1 MWKPPTDG
9 VSKALEKSEPGSGTS
24 CASGASGTSASGN
37 GPCDTNSTSQKVEV
51 IDLESLE
58 ELQVLNTSSFTA
70 PAPSAVPSAGS
81 TSTAKS
87 PEKPTAESPAATSGS
102 GSQGAPTTGGSTEG
116 SDDKDA
122 ASSSLPGQ
130 DYSEFIPV
138 ERCRGRNLGK
148 IPVETETEATQV
160 ASKDPDELQV
170 LNASAASMPDGLDI
184 YGDLCSDLPRTSAQ
198 GLAAGLPG
206 KPFRRPRARNLV
218 WKAENPSR
226 PPKDPKVKDDS
237 KAHQVHEVE
246 DDVQLDAAPLQT
258 QQQEAALQK
267 VLAEEAA
274 PHPVPAPGSPVSEEV
289 EDSDDDGS
297 VHLGEVLASQTA
309 ARAPPGGP
317 ANAVP
322 GSHWTTPVPV
332 VPCAQRPHEGFLL
345 LAGVPGWLTDAELR
359 KHASQFGQVRNLRT
373 LCDSKGKSVGILLLE
388 YSDIQ
393 SVRRATEADGICR
406 MRMLQGFGIVPRVMS
421 VSSELH
427 GALCRPAGANLAPWP
442 DGGGCG
448 EELRQKLMDAFGV
461 QPVGSKKRSKAEEA
475 ANLTEEI
482 KKLKGVPLASI
493 PAREAPKESKAGE
506 DWAKKLKT
514 VKGAVHPEPK
524 EDGADWAKKLKT
536 LKGAVHPS
544 APLAPPAPPVAPAVS
559 LAPATPEASTVSW
572 AQKLKKLKGAVN
584 SHNGRG

>member
-1 MWKPPTDG
+1 M
-9 VSKALEKSEPGSGTS
+9 
-24 CASGASGTSASGN
+24 
-37 GPCDTNSTSQKVEV
+37 
-51 IDLESLE
+51 
-58 ELQVLNTSSFTA
+58 
-70 PAPSAVPSAGS
+70 
-81 TSTAKS
+81 
-87 PEKPTAESPAATSGS
+87 
-102 GSQGAPTTGGSTEG
+102 
-116 SDDKDA
+116 
-122 ASSSLPGQ
+122 
-130 DYSEFIPV
+130 
-138 ERCRGRNLGK
+138 
-148 IPVETETEATQV
+148 
-160 ASKDPDELQV
+160 
-170 LNASAASMPDGLDI
+170 
-184 YGDLCSDLPRTSAQ
+184 
-198 GLAAGLPG
+198 
-206 KPFRRPRARNLV
+206 

-226 PPKDPKVKDDS
+226 PPKDPKAKEVKDDS
-237 KAHQVHEVE
+237 KAQQVHEVE

-274 PHPVPAPGSPVSEEV
+274 PHPAPAPGSPVSEEV

-345 LAGVPGWLTDAELR
+345 LAGVPAWLTDAELR

-406 MRMLQGFGIVPRVMS
+406 MRMLQGFGIVPRAML
-421 VSSELH
+421 VSPELH
-427 GALCRPAGANLAPWP
+427 GALCRPAGADLAPWP

-448 EELRQKLMDAFGV
+448 EELRQKLMDEFGV

-493 PAREAPKESKAGE
+493 PAREAPKESKASE

-514 VKGAVHPEPK
+514 MKGAVHPEPK

-544 APLAPPAPPVAPAVS
+544 APPAPPAAPAVS
-559 LAPATPEASTVSW
+559 LAPAPEVAATASW